1 MVALGGYEVYLK
13 KIALKH
19 VRELRYLHFPPLV
32 QCTVKGGKFHF
43 CFNLD
48 EISHACRL
56 NHNKVTKNNLKIK
69 CC

>member
-1 MVALGGYEVYLK
+1 MATEVIYTKLK
-13 KIALKH
+13 KLALKH

-32 QCTVKGGKFHF
+32 QCTKGGKLHF
-43 CFNLD
+43 CSNLD

-56 NHNKVTKNNLKIK
+56 NHNKVIKNNSKIK